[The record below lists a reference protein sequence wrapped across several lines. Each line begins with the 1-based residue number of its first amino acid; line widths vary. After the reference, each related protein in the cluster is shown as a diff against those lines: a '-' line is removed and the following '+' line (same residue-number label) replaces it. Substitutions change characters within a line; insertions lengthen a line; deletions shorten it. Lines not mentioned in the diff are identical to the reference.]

1 MQRVTLPAMSRI
13 GAVERGDHVDWSAWT
28 KTAEQQQEGGTWDEA
43 YDNGLALI
51 TNC

>member
-1 MQRVTLPAMSRI
+1 MSRPA
-13 GAVERGDHVDWSAWT
+13 GDVSNRRRERRCRVGWSAWT

>member
-1 MQRVTLPAMSRI
+1 MWAGR
-13 GAVERGDHVDWSAWT
+13 RGQI
-28 KTAEQQQEGGTWDEA
+28 TAEQQQEGGTWDEA

>member
-1 MQRVTLPAMSRI
+1 MWAGQRGQI
-13 GAVERGDHVDWSAWT
+13 
-28 KTAEQQQEGGTWDEA
+28 TAEQQQEGRTLYEA